1 VPSPGQGSEQSCIN
15 FDLENINE
23 GHLVYHSYPNI
34 TNVFTRIRYAG
45 GFMIYLCYL
54 YLLTNTGKV
63 LTGPHHFTKRGDL
76 GP

>member
-1 VPSPGQGSEQSCIN
+1 LNIIYIYLITTQKSNTEYLFHSWCN

-45 GFMIYLCYL
+45 GFM
-54 YLLTNTGKV
+54 
-63 LTGPHHFTKRGDL
+63 
-76 GP
+76 